1 MMIYQPSSDMNY
13 RVVWY
18 GGESTQL
25 HFEKQIFKD
34 EWRDIDVRTLQ
45 FSFPTGV
52 KELLLE
58 MEEYYHQCLVLKEE
72 QAQSLR

>member
-25 HFEKQIFKD
+25 HFEKQIFRD
-34 EWRDIDVRTLQ
+34 EWRAIDTRTPQYSL
-45 FSFPTGV
+45 V

-58 MEEYYHQCLVLKEE
+58 MEEYYHQGLVLEE
-72 QAQSLR
+72 ECHRSMTP

>member
-25 HFEKQIFKD
+25 HFEKQVFKD
-34 EWRDIDVRTLQ
+34 EWRPLAIRTLQ

-58 MEEYYHQCLVLKEE
+58 MEEYYHQGLVLKEE